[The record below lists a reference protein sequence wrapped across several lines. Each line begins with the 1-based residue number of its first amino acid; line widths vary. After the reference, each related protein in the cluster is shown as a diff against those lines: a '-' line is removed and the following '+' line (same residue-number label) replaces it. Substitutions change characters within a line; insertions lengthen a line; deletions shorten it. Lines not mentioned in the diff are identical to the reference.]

1 MARCL
6 EVDVDVENIVTA
18 IIIVVVVGVA
28 TATTAD
34 QLQQSGQHL
43 ANRSNAQGL
52 RN

>member
-18 IIIVVVVGVA
+18 IIIVVVGVA
-28 TATTAD
+28 TATTED
-34 QLQQSGQHL
+34 HFQQSGQHL
-43 ANRSNAQGL
+43 AKRSNAQGL